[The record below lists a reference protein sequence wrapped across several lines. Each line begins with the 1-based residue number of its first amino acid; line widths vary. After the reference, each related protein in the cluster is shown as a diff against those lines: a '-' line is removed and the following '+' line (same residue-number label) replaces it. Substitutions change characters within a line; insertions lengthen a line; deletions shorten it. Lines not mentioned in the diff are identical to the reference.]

1 MKIEISIDISPEEVR
16 RLYGVPDLSGLH
28 SDIVGKLKQAVAK
41 NDTGVLSNLVVPM
54 ATAGLK
60 SIEDYNK
67 LLRSLFN
74 SSKKK
79 EKESE

>member
-28 SDIVGKLKQAVAK
+28 SDILGKLKQAVEK
-41 NDTGVLSNLVVPM
+41 NDTGVLGNLVAPM
-54 ATAGLK
+54 AAAGLK

-67 LLRSLFN
+67 LLWSLFN
-74 SSKKK
+74 PGKKK
-79 EKESE
+79 EKESD